1 MNCIFLNNHEY
12 DIKFIETLIQEFQLN
27 LSLSVIETLDCSN
40 KSLKKVSAFN
50 DNAPLLFFDK
60 QSFILAMVID
70 NELIKTNLN
79 WQSLQKR
86 IVSSGKNNELLLKA
100 CKLSQTMSV
109 IDGTAGFGI
118 DGLILASTGARVT
131 LIEQNPII
139 FLMLYFEKLKMSQ
152 HKNWQKL
159 MDRINIVFGN
169 SNDIINNSIKH
180 DLIYLDPMF
189 PNGSYKGA
197 VNKNMQVLHSMVSP
211 PNSDDE
217 LKLFNTAIAKCDKL
231 VIKRPIIAPN
241 FADKSPNQSFN
252 NEVIR
257 FDVYMENNQ

>member
-1 MNCIFLNNHEY
+1 MLQGVFLSQNASQHEQVM
-12 DIKFIETLIQEFQLN
+12 DLISKFN
-27 LSLSVIETLDCSN
+27 LSLNLEIINIQDISN
-40 KSLKKVSAFN
+40 KALKHLSTTMPSLPF
-50 DNAPLLFFDK
+50 LFFDK
-60 QSFILAMVID
+60 EKITLASVHQDIVKVTPD
-70 NELIKTNLN
+70 

-86 IVSSGKNNELLLKA
+86 IVTAGRNNELLLKSA
-100 CKLSQTMSV
+100 KLNASMSV

-159 MDRINIVFGN
+159 MDRINIVFGD
-169 SNDIINNSIKH
+169 SHDIINHSLKH

-189 PNGSYKGA
+189 PNDSYKGA
-197 VNKNMQVLHSMVSP
+197 VNKNMQILHAMVNP
-211 PNSDDE
+211 PTSDDE
-217 LKLFNTAIAKCDKL
+217 LRLFDAAIAKCDKL
-231 VIKRPIIAPN
+231 IIKRPLSAPN
-241 FADKSPNQSFN
+241 FAYKSPNQSFN

-257 FDVYMENNQ
+257 FDVYG

>member
-1 MNCIFLNNHEY
+1 M
-12 DIKFIETLIQEFQLN
+12 
-27 LSLSVIETLDCSN
+27 
-40 KSLKKVSAFN
+40 
-50 DNAPLLFFDK
+50 
-60 QSFILAMVID
+60 ID
-70 NELIKTNLN
+70 NELIKTCLN
-79 WQSLQKR
+79 WQSLQQR

-100 CKLSQTMSV
+100 CKLNKEMSV

-131 LIEQNPII
+131 FIEQNPIV
-139 FLMLYFEKLKMSQ
+139 FLMLIFEKIKMSQ

-159 MDRINIVFGN
+159 MERITIVFGD
-169 SNDIINNSIKH
+169 SNKIINDGVKH

-189 PNGSYKGA
+189 PNDSYKGA
-197 VNKNMQVLHSMVSP
+197 VNKNMQILHLMVNP

-231 VIKRPIIAPN
+231 VIKRPLSAPN

-257 FDVYMENNQ
+257 FDVYG

>member
-1 MNCIFLNNHEY
+1 MKACFLSIHNDDKIINEVINQYQLPIDLTVITVPKIDNKLLKNISLDNHLP
-12 DIKFIETLIQEFQLN
+12 I
-27 LSLSVIETLDCSN
+27 V
-40 KSLKKVSAFN
+40 
-50 DNAPLLFFDK
+50 FFDK
-60 QSFILAMVID
+60 QSLMLSQMID
-70 NELIKTNLN
+70 NELIKTCLN
-79 WQSLQKR
+79 WQSLQQR

-100 CKLSQTMSV
+100 CKLNKEMSV

-131 LIEQNPII
+131 FIEQNPIV
-139 FLMLYFEKLKMSQ
+139 FLMLIFEKIKMSQ

-159 MDRINIVFGN
+159 MERITIVFGD
-169 SNDIINNSIKH
+169 SNKIINDGVKH

-189 PNGSYKGA
+189 PNDSYKGA
-197 VNKNMQVLHSMVSP
+197 VNKNMQILHLMVNP

-231 VIKRPIIAPN
+231 VIKRPLSAPN

-257 FDVYMENNQ
+257 FDVYG